1 MYTGLKHL
9 HSFLPYLLLTLLVVS
24 VIVFLSKRSGSKPF
38 TKGDKQLALFT
49 LIAAHLQL
57 VFGLALYFVSPITQA
72 AFKSDEIMSNATY
85 RFYAVEH
92 ISIMLIAIVV
102 ITIGYSKSKRQT
114 DDSKKFK
121 TLSLF
126 YAIGL
131 VLALSRIPWDVWP
144 S

>member
-1 MYTGLKHL
+1 M
-9 HSFLPYLLLTLLVVS
+9 
-24 VIVFLSKRSGSKPF
+24 
-38 TKGDKQLALFT
+38 ALFT